1 MATVQMNP
9 YDPRNLHLSDEEYL
23 RSGHLACPGCGAA
36 LGLRIALKTLGEKTM
51 VVIPACCFAVCV
63 GSYPFSAAKVPV
75 INVAFATAAISAAG
89 IRAGL
94 EAQGKTDVTV
104 LAWAGDGG
112 TFDIGLQSL
121 SATVERNDNIIY
133 VCYDNEAYMNTGIQ
147 RSSATPYGAWTTTTP
162 LPSPKQEPKKDIVG
176 ILAEHRIPYAATASI
191 AFPEDFARKLAKAKS
206 IPGTKFLHLWVSC
219 PTGHKSEERFSI
231 RIARLAVE
239 TGIFP
244 LYEVE
249 YGDRYT
255 INWEPSFR
263 DVKEYLGLQG
273 RFRHLSEAQIA
284 TIRGNVRSE
293 WKRLRAKVRLGN
305 ELEQEDRSTED
316 MLGCSLAG
324 ARPLSQAESV
334 LGLGTDAWR

>member
-1 MATVQMNP
+1 MATVQMNQ
-9 YDPRNLHLSDEEYL
+9 YDPRNLHLSDAEYL
-23 RSGHLACPGCGAA
+23 RSGHPACPGCGAA
-36 LGLRIALKTLGEKTM
+36 LGLRMALKALGEKTV
-51 VVIPACCFAVCV
+51 VVIPASCFAVCV
-63 GSYPFSAAKVPV
+63 GSYPFSALNVPV
-75 INVAFATAAISAAG
+75 MNVAFATAAISAAG

-94 EAQGKTDVTV
+94 DVQGNNDVAV
-104 LAWAGDGG
+104 LVWAGDGG

-121 SATVERNDNIIY
+121 SGTVERNDNIIY

-162 LPSPKQEPKKDIVG
+162 LPSPKQEPKKDIIG

-206 IPGTKFLHLWVSC
+206 MPGTKFLHLWVAC
-219 PTGHKSEERFSI
+219 PTGHKSEERLSI

-249 YGDRYT
+249 NGDRYT

-263 DVKEYLGLQG
+263 DVKEYLGPQG
-273 RFRHLSEAQIA
+273 RFRHLTEEQIG
-284 TIRGNVRSE
+284 TIRGNVRAE
-293 WKRLRAKVRLGN
+293 WKHLRAKVRCGN
-305 ELEQEDRSTED
+305 ELEREDRWTD
-316 MLGCSLAG
+316 DLLVDSLAV
-324 ARPLSQAESV
+324 AA
-334 LGLGTDAWR
+334 T